1 MNGQPSAVLVIC
13 LFTEQVKELGVDEGN
28 QEVEGA
34 VGVRHNEEQRR
45 LPVSQ
50 GVQLQLVVGR
60 DVPQFLDVK
69 GRHSGTAGDQDGFG
83 GLARNELSR
92 TF

>member
-1 MNGQPSAVLVIC
+1 MDGQPSAVMVIC
-13 LFTEQVKELGVDEGN
+13 LFTQEIEKLGVDQRD
-28 QEVEGA
+28 QEVKGA
-34 VGVRHNEEQRR
+34 VGVRHDEEQRR

-50 GVQLQLVVGR
+50 RVQLQLVVGR

-69 GRHSGTAGDQDGFG
+69 GRQSGTAGNQDGFG